1 MYYTD
6 AGTRDTEMAVGCRQP
21 HYNAYNPYGEV
32 HVFRYLD
39 WSRVCFRRIKD
50 DQKDL
55 QNECKLEVK
64 RTCSVRKNRIGGRI
78 KKRGIK
84 HCYVIFCGMI
94 VMHYL
99 FWCYLLHL
107 MAVYVFKILLMIIII
122 FYFDFYLSFICKI
135 ICLYRR

>member
-6 AGTRDTEMAVGCRQP
+6 AGTRDTEMAVGCWQP

-64 RTCSVRKNRIGGRI
+64 RTCSVRKNWTGGRI
-78 KKRGIK
+78 KKRGIFMERK
-84 HCYVIFCGMI
+84 HCYVIVIFCGMI
-94 VMHYL
+94 VTISFDVIYFTSWL
-99 FWCYLLHL
+99 F
-107 MAVYVFKILLMIIII
+107 MFFK
-122 FYFDFYLSFICKI
+122 SFW
-135 ICLYRR
+135 